1 MVAYLRLDVDGVCFR
16 GGISIN
22 EMPSL
27 DRASIHLRR
36 HKYSFLSKSMCG
48 SKLGGDQSKL
58 LCGVSNVTSFDLLGV
73 GTTVCSLASLFS
85 LQVFHFIRHSDNVL
99 VLLST
104 SNVLQVLG
112 KEPTFLEFQ
121 NLRNLLLD
129 DCDLSDDF
137 RILRF
142 FHRGSPNLEKVTL
155 RHCKVLHCSLVSSS
169 LCNQCNIVHHRS
181 RIFCV
186 RCPQFPGDSED
197 KEGTHKLDKTSSSG
211 CCYGLDFLH
220 DENIELEIIHK
231 DDDACQSAD
240 ELVRGLPNLKGTTDA
255 VPDAA
260 AAPAEHPVPH
270 STGVGPRRGTR
281 CRTTSVRI
289 SGPEWEWPM

>member
-1 MVAYLRLDVDGVCFR
+1 MKYCTPGPGHAISCQRQGLNLSPSSWRLRRLHLCHVPLDDRFAEHLSSVCCSLEDLELDHCTCEIRSIASDSLQNLVLKSCSWGGFLSDIASPTLKTLIIDGGSNWYGDLLAISAPMVAYLRLDVDGVCFR

-121 NLRNLLLD
+121 NLRNLLLG

-137 RILRF
+137 RVLRF

-155 RHCKVLHCSLVSSS
+155 RHCKVLHCSLV
-169 LCNQCNIVHHRS
+169 
-181 RIFCV
+181 F
-186 RCPQFPGDSED
+186 
-197 KEGTHKLDKTSSSG
+197 
-211 CCYGLDFLH
+211 
-220 DENIELEIIHK
+220 
-231 DDDACQSAD
+231 
-240 ELVRGLPNLKGTTDA
+240 
-255 VPDAA
+255 
-260 AAPAEHPVPH
+260 
-270 STGVGPRRGTR
+270 
-281 CRTTSVRI
+281 
-289 SGPEWEWPM
+289 